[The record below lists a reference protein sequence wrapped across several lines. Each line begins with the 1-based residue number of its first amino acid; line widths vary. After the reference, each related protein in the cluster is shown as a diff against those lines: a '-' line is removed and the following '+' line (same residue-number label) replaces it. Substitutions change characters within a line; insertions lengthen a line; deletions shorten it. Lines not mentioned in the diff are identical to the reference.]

1 MGQAIGYT
9 LKIKKSLLLILE
21 DGNIPIDNNLV
32 ENAIRPFVIGR
43 KNWLFSGS
51 PHGAESSAGLYS
63 LIETAK
69 QADLHSYWYLRYLL
83 EQLPITPIEELR
95 KLLPY
100 NITKELLADYF
111 SDKVKI

>member
-1 MGQAIGYT
+1 M
-9 LKIKKSLLLILE
+9 
-21 DGNIPIDNNLV
+21 V

-51 PHGAESSAGLYS
+51 PRGADASAAFYS

-69 QADLHSYWYLRYLL
+69 SNDLEPYWYLRYLYTK
-83 EQLPITPIEELR
+83 LPYCENNEDLR

-100 NITKELLADYF
+100 RLTMEQIRELFAEER
-111 SDKVKI
+111 V